1 MSYICNLRS
10 YALDFLPTLIM
21 LIKILELSRFFVDTR
36 RNSQVEPPQDPQ
48 PSDVHEHGDDVID
61 EVQNWIEQEML
72 DDDDEVNFEDEDDD
86 EFNPAEIVCDPA
98 HRQQIADYHPNIQ
111 DQVRRAYILKGPT
124 RPTVKF
130 DRKKIGSKNRAFSKN
145 GIRIMIG

>member
-1 MSYICNLRS
+1 
-10 YALDFLPTLIM
+10 M

-48 PSDVHEHGDDVID
+48 PSDVHEHDDDVID

-86 EFNPAEIVCDPA
+86 EFNPAEIACDPT
-98 HRQQIADYHPNIQ
+98 HRQQIFNI
-111 DQVRRAYILKGPT
+111 R
-124 RPTVKF
+124 
-130 DRKKIGSKNRAFSKN
+130 
-145 GIRIMIG
+145 

>member
-1 MSYICNLRS
+1 MHWIACRLY
-10 YALDFLPTLIM
+10 TLIM

-48 PSDVHEHGDDVID
+48 PSDVHEHDDDVID

-72 DDDDEVNFEDEDDD
+72 DDDDDGDDDEVNFEDEDDD

-124 RPTVKF
+124 RPTSNLIA
-130 DRKKIGSKNRAFSKN
+130 KKLVARTVHFLKI